1 MRDRGEKLGPPDI
14 SIQKDRHLGVKSDS
28 VSSVGVGTDVPL
40 SAKKYA
46 IVP

>member
-1 MRDRGEKLGPPDI
+1 MGETGEKLCPPDI
-14 SIQKDRHLGVKSDS
+14 DIQKDRNLGVKSDS

-40 SAKKYA
+40 SAQKYD

>member
-1 MRDRGEKLGPPDI
+1 MWETGEKLCSPDKD
-14 SIQKDRHLGVKSDS
+14 IQKDRDLGVKSDS